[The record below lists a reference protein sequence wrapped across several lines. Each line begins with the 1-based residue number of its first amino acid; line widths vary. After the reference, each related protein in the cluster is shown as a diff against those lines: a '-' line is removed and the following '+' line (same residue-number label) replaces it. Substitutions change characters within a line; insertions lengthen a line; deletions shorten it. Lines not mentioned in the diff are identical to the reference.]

1 MSRPSF
7 ISLVGF
13 THDAL
18 LLQLHK
24 VISCKYRDRLINYC
38 NVFHKIESIFLVKL
52 VYSNDEQLEFEEEEE
67 DGGQAAAQL
76 SGAAKFAY
84 EHLSRIDVAP
94 CFPKSTR
101 EIPAGVICCDLT
113 KTLMG
118 LRMNPSST
126 LADLFFKS
134 TRGSLPPGFVLLV
147 RYVDRLSLECGLV
160 VEVGEHAQH
169 STASPFLLLTL
180 CFCALRLQWHPTQ
193 CPVFL
198 LTQLHPL
205 PLTFRW
211 QR

>member
-13 THDAL
+13 TNDAL

-38 NVFHKIESIFLVKL
+38 TVFHKIESIFLVKL
-52 VYSNDEQLEFEEEEE
+52 IYSNEGQLEDEE
-67 DGGQAAAQL
+67 DGGQAAQL
-76 SGAAKFAY
+76 SGAAKFMY

-101 EIPAGVICCDLT
+101 ETPVGVICCDLT

-134 TRGSLPPGFVLLV
+134 TRGSLPPGFVMLV

-160 VEVGEHAQH
+160 VEVSEHAQH
-169 STASPFLLLTL
+169 PLSSHLTL
-180 CFCALRLQWHPTQ
+180 CFYFLRHQWHPTQ
-193 CPVFL
+193 CPVIL
-198 LTQLHPL
+198 LTQLPPL